1 MKIGI
6 VEPNLFSK
14 RAISSLGKVGTV
26 TTYSGAKANINEFI
40 SDKNIIFVRL
50 NFLWNKHLLKN
61 AKILEYLCSP
71 TTGENHIDKGYVK
84 SRGIKLITLKD
95 EFDFLATI
103 RATPEHT
110 FGLVLALLRKYKFL
124 LSDNKKSFKDREFF
138 RGNEIYKKRIGLIG
152 YGRVGKILKNY
163 FTAFGAEVGFYDIKS
178 KNHINS
184 IKKFESI
191 EELILN
197 SNIVI
202 LCASYSPSNN
212 KMIDVNLL
220 KLMKN
225 KYFINTARGELV
237 DEGIILDLVQKN
249 HFKGLAI
256 DVFSNEN
263 GDHNFEKFKTFSENK
278 NIILTPHVSGVTYES
293 MEKTEE
299 FIADKLIKKIKLT
312 EI

>member
-1 MKIGI
+1 VKIGI

-14 RAISSLGKVGTV
+14 RAISSLGKVGIV
-26 TTYSGAKANINEFI
+26 TTYSGEKTDINDFI

-61 AKILEYLCSP
+61 AKNLEYLCSP
-71 TTGENHIDKGYVK
+71 TTGENHIDKEYVK
-84 SRGIKLITLKD
+84 SRGIKLITLKN
-95 EFDFLATI
+95 ESHFLATI

-110 FGLVLALLRKYKFL
+110 FGLVLALLRNYKFL
-124 LSDNKKSFKDREFF
+124 LSDNKKSFEEREFF

-152 YGRVGKILKNY
+152 YGRVGKILKKY
-163 FTAFGAEVGFYDIKS
+163 FTAFGANIGFYDIKS
-178 KNHINS
+178 TNHINS

-197 SNIVI
+197 SNIII
-202 LCASYSPSNN
+202 LCASYFASND

-237 DEGIILDLVQKN
+237 DEDIILDLIQIN

-263 GDHNFEKFKTFSENK
+263 GEHDFEKFKTFSANK

-299 FIADKLIKKIKLT
+299 FIVDKLIKRMKPT
-312 EI
+312 ET